1 MNLKYQLNR
10 TSHSLRCLLTGLALV
25 LFALLARL
33 AALSPAGASLAQ
45 LDAGAVWTLA
55 AQCLTAQPVS
65 ADTAST
71 EVSRPERPPKAQAAA
86 APEASDVPAAPEE
99 PAAPEPSVPLS
110 FAASEADAIEL
121 GGTCTY
127 TPDKAAALLAPSP
140 LSPVG
145 EDPSVPSVLIVHTHT
160 TEAYTP
166 EPGWEYE
173 PSGGYRTLDANY
185 NVTRVGEEIAQV
197 LRDCGIGV
205 IHDVTVHDSEDFNGA
220 YGRSYDTIA
229 QELAANPSIQVV
241 LDVHRDA
248 VEDDQGQVVALSS
261 QLNGQSCAK
270 IMLVTGTD
278 EGGLEHPD
286 WQQNFTF
293 ALQLQALI
301 SRDYPALCR
310 QLSLRSERF
319 NQQFTPGSLLV
330 EVGTSGNT
338 LAEALLSA
346 RCFARELASYLKS
359 LG

>member
-1 MNLKYQLNR
+1 M
-10 TSHSLRCLLTGLALV
+10 
-25 LFALLARL
+25 
-33 AALSPAGASLAQ
+33 
-45 LDAGAVWTLA
+45 
-55 AQCLTAQPVS
+55 
-65 ADTAST
+65 
-71 EVSRPERPPKAQAAA
+71 
-86 APEASDVPAAPEE
+86 
-99 PAAPEPSVPLS
+99 
-110 FAASEADAIEL
+110 
-121 GGTCTY
+121 
-127 TPDKAAALLAPSP
+127 
-140 LSPVG
+140 
-145 EDPSVPSVLIVHTHT
+145 
-160 TEAYTP
+160 
-166 EPGWEYE
+166 
-173 PSGGYRTLDANY
+173 
-185 NVTRVGEEIAQV
+185 
-197 LRDCGIGV
+197 
-205 IHDVTVHDSEDFNGA
+205 
-220 YGRSYDTIA
+220 
-229 QELAANPSIQVV
+229 
-241 LDVHRDA
+241 HRDA